1 MARDEDE
8 DCEDVEFEP
17 RGHSDS
23 APLSV
28 SQLTWHIKNL
38 LERSVP
44 KVWVEG
50 EISDLSRPSSG
61 HLYFTLKDDQSQVR
75 AVIWRTAAQRMPFKL
90 KDGMAVICCGGI
102 EVYAPRGSYQLIVN
116 KVQPKGIG
124 ELQLAFQQLH
134 QKLAAQGLFDPD
146 RKKPLPRFPKR
157 IGFVTSPS
165 GAALHD
171 FLEAAHG
178 LWSDFEL
185 TIIPARVQ
193 GEQAASEISRGIRLA
208 QKLTPA
214 LDLLI
219 VGRGGGSM
227 EDLWC
232 FNDEVVVRAL
242 AACKIPTV
250 SAVGH
255 EIDVTLSDLAAD
267 ARALTPTHAAQ
278 LVFPNRAEV
287 NSLMVQ
293 MRRRANGAVWG
304 RVKALKQR
312 LHNYTHRSVLARPHA
327 IHQQRK
333 QMIDELELRTRSVM
347 FRLVKMKR
355 EKVAGLA
362 RATEALSPLNVL
374 QRGYSVTTTAAGRP
388 LLSSQEIEVGD
399 TVETILSEGRLVCR
413 VEKKK

>member
-1 MARDEDE
+1 MALDAD
-8 DCEDVEFEP
+8 DEDVEFEP
-17 RGHSDS
+17 RGHADS

-28 SQLTWHIKNL
+28 SQLTCHIKNL

-171 FLEAAHG
+171 FLEAANG

-185 TIIPARVQ
+185 AIIPARVQ

-208 QKLTPA
+208 QKLTPP

-242 AACKIPTV
+242 AACTIPTV

-333 QMIDELELRTRSVM
+333 QMIDELELRSRSVM

-388 LLSSQEIEVGD
+388 LLSSEEIEVGD

-413 VEKKK
+413 VEEKQ